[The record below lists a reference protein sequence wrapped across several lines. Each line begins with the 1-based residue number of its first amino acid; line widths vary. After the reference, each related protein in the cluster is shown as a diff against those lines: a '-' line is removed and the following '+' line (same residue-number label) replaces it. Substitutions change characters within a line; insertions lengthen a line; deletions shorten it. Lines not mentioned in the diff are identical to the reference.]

1 MVKLRVTRHQEN
13 NVAKAS
19 ALVSVLRSGARN
31 NIYRIWN

>member
-1 MVKLRVTRHQEN
+1 MVKFRVTRHQEN